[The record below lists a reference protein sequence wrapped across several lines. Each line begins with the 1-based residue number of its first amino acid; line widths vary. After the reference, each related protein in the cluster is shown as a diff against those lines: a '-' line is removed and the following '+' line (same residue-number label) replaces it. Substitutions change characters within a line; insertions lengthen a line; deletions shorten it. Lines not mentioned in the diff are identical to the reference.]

1 MNLLEATNM
10 EIKLTHEESE
20 EYFLNALCNGLS
32 EMNAHG
38 FELDWR
44 IADADKAR
52 TTLKNP
58 TYEDV
63 LMQILRDGGKLTMVD
78 EEYDGDYTKSIRLA
92 DVHERVKQTP
102 SYWLIQ
108 MAEGNDDAYTAD
120 AILQTVFFKEIIFG

>member
-1 MNLLEATNM
+1 M

-20 EYFLNALCNGLS
+20 EYFLNALCNGIS

-52 TTLKNP
+52 VKLKNP
-58 TYEDV
+58 AYEDV
-63 LMQILRDGGKLTMVD
+63 LMQILKDGGKLTMVD

-92 DVHERVKQTP
+92 DVHERVQQTP
-102 SYWLIQ
+102 SDWLIQ